1 MRDFFDT
8 SVLVATFR
16 NPHVHHDASIR
27 LLSAASP
34 KHSAC
39 GLHTLAE
46 LYATMTALPVHP
58 RVLPEQAMLFV
69 DEARSRLTTISL
81 DDQEYL
87 DTIRISSELGLTSG
101 RVYDALLLR
110 CARKSKAQNVYT
122 WNVKHFQ
129 STAPDLASRIRTP

>member
-8 SVLVATFR
+8 SVLVAAFR

-27 LLSAASP
+27 LLSTATP

-46 LYATMTALPVHP
+46 LYASMTALPVHP
-58 RVLPEQAMLFV
+58 RILPEQAMLFV
-69 DEARSRLTTISL
+69 EDARRRLTVISL
-81 DDQEYL
+81 DDEEYVE
-87 DTIRISSELGLTSG
+87 TIRVSSELGFASG

-110 CARKSKAQNVYT
+110 CAAKSKAQNIYT

-129 STAPDLASRIRTP
+129 STAPELARRIRTP

>member
-8 SVLVATFR
+8 SVLVAVFR
-16 NPHVHHDASIR
+16 NPQ
-27 LLSAASP
+27 

-46 LYATMTALPVHP
+46 LYASMTAIPVHP

-69 DEARSRLTTISL
+69 EEARNRLATVSL
-81 DDQEYL
+81 NDQEYL
-87 DTIRISSELGLTSG
+87 ETIWAASELGFSSG

-110 CARKSKAQNVYT
+110 CARKSQAHNIYT

>member
-8 SVLVATFR
+8 SVLVAAFR

-27 LLSAASP
+27 LLSTAVP
-34 KHSAC
+34 KRSAC
-39 GLHTLAE
+39 GLHTMAE
-46 LYATMTALPVHP
+46 LYASMTALPVHP

-69 DEARSRLTTISL
+69 EETRSRLTVIAL
-81 DDQEYL
+81 DDGEYMETL
-87 DTIRISSELGLTSG
+87 RAASLLGFTSG

-110 CARKSKAQNVYT
+110 CAAKSRAHNIYT

>member
-8 SVLVATFR
+8 SVLVAAFR
-16 NPHVHHDASIR
+16 NSHVHHDASIR
-27 LLSAASP
+27 LLSAATP

-46 LYATMTALPVHP
+46 LYASMTALPVYP

-69 DEARSRLTTISL
+69 EETCSRLTVLAL
-81 DDQEYL
+81 DDKEYL
-87 DTIRISSELGLTSG
+87 ETLRAASELGLTSG

-110 CARKSKAQNVYT
+110 CAAKSKAQNIYT

-129 STAPDLASRIRTP
+129 ATAPDLADRIRTP

>member
-8 SVLVATFR
+8 SVLVAAFR
-16 NPHVHHDASIR
+16 SPHIHHDASIR

-58 RVLPEQAMLFV
+58 RILPEQAMLFV
-69 DEARSRLTTISL
+69 DEVRMRLMTISL

-87 DTIRISSELGLTSG
+87 DTIRASSERGLTSG
-101 RVYDALLLR
+101 RIYDALLLC
-110 CARKSKAQNVYT
+110 CARKSKTQYIYT